1 MCVCVGVVPS
11 RLYHIEVIRINLKHC
26 EKMSGLGLDTGMTH
40 AGAIALSKQP
50 SKTRRTISPGKFFAV
65 QFKVVMR
72 PHNITIH
79 ESVNTYHI
87 IYQTSTRR

>member
-1 MCVCVGVVPS
+1 VVVPS
-11 RLYHIEVIRINLKHC
+11 RLYHIEVIRINLKYC
-26 EKMSGLGLDTGMTH
+26 ETMTGLGLDTGRTH

-72 PHNITIH
+72 PHNVTMQ
-79 ESVNTYHI
+79 ESVNSYHI
-87 IYQTSTRR
+87 IYQTSTPS